1 MPRCHFGQDENM
13 QVVEELKLL
22 GVTIRSDLNWSSHCD
37 QICKTAYARMWMLR
51 RLKPLGA
58 NIQEVI
64 DVYEKQIL
72 RILEFA
78 VAAWNPRIN
87 MAQISQLERVQKCAL
102 AIILEEKYGHAHPC

>member
-58 NIQEVI
+58 NIQELI
-64 DVYEKQIL
+64 DVYEKHSIL
-72 RILEFA
+72 YIGICSSCLE
-78 VAAWNPRIN
+78 P
-87 MAQISQLERVQKCAL
+87 
-102 AIILEEKYGHAHPC
+102 